1 MLLSLI
7 REQSML
13 ETISQNIRSLGSVL
27 GKTIANDKGQ
37 RWLENVE
44 RVRLLAK
51 DGVAQDTLAIDELQT
66 LFESCDEQDLL
77 IYGRAFSQFL
87 NLANIAE
94 QQHTTSEQGLAEL
107 DLPHPLASLKEQVN
121 GCTPEAF
128 LSAINKLHIELVLTA
143 HPTEVLSLIHI

>member
-51 DGVAQDTLAIDELQT
+51 DGVAQDALAIDELQT

-94 QQHTTSEQGLAEL
+94 QQHTTSEQG
-107 DLPHPLASLKEQVN
+107 
-121 GCTPEAF
+121 
-128 LSAINKLHIELVLTA
+128 
-143 HPTEVLSLIHI
+143 